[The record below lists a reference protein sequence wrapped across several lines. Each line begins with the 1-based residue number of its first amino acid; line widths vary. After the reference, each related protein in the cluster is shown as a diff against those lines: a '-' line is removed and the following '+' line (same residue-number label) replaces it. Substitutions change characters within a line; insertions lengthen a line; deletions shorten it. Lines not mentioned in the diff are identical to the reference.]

1 MAQIDLP
8 SEHRALIAGH
18 MRQLGFT
25 QSAVAKQL
33 GITQGK
39 LSEKLAG
46 KVPFEETEIGALV
59 ELLQIDSLLEVYP
72 EVISAE
78 ERRERRLTAVME
90 VVGEA
95 FAYLSPQ
102 DMKEVLLGLALLLEG
117 KPPYGM
123 TPRTRRLRGLALR
136 RLGSLSREALYAPL
150 LALVPP
156 SVAELAELVTMG

>member
-123 TPRTRRLRGLALR
+123 TPRTRRLRGLALL

-156 SVAELAELVTMG
+156 SVAEIAELVTMG